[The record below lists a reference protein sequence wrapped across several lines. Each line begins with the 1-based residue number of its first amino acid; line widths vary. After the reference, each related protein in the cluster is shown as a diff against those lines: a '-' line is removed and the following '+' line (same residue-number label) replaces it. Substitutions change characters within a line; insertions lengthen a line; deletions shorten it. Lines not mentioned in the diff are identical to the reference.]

1 MARTTR
7 KAGFIEV
14 MECLPVTTV
23 PDALTGLT
31 NPYVAGHMHSV
42 AQPVMW
48 RSAMHAA
55 IFIPLQYLNPTSPT
69 LVADTGG
76 PGLKSGDLGALLP
89 DSKKSKWKL
98 VQSEQ
103 ALLRLLHFCR

>member
-1 MARTTR
+1 MARRTR

-14 MECLPVTTV
+14 MECLPVATA
-23 PDALTGLT
+23 PDRPEWT
-31 NPYVAGHMHSV
+31 YE
-42 AQPVMW
+42 

-55 IFIPLQYLNPTSPT
+55 IFVPLQYLNATSPT
-69 LVADTGG
+69 LVADRGG

-89 DSKKSKWKL
+89 DSKRSKWKL